1 MGCFENWEKASL
13 LRKMQCAHTLAVG
26 CLNAAEVWQKGLLT
40 ILICTGPEVSHHVG
54 LRVFKAWKALSKSR

>member
-1 MGCFENWEKASL
+1 M
-13 LRKMQCAHTLAVG
+13 RKMQCAHTLAVG